1 MSRVVEMVTPA
12 AAVDLTS
19 AEDAEMD
26 KFWREMGELM
36 AAQPFAEV
44 STADEVVHPS
54 SSLLKDPRVG
64 RHQTSSS
71 TTEVP
76 PLRLRMPTLAHD
88 PCTRGKTV
96 LPKPIKRR
104 RQTASGRVA
113 TTKRQRR
120 VRRDKAQSRGS
131 TSTLSSL
138 TMPLQSS
145 SSNPLEL
152 AATIAPSPSS
162 QLPPNQVT
170 PQPQVNLKETPSS
183 TSNLMT
189 YPALVLSI
197 DPIDY
202 VRSTFDTCILPNI
215 TAPTPTQHAIRTHIY
230 RKMVIEIAKE
240 ESSRK
245 LYLSGDDLCTLA
257 SICFSRLGLM

>member
-19 AEDAEMD
+19 AEETETD
-26 KFWREMGELM
+26 KFWREIGELL

-44 STADEVVHPS
+44 SAPDEVGHPS
-54 SSLLKDPRVG
+54 SSLLIDPRVG
-64 RHQTSSS
+64 RHQTTSSIC
-71 TTEVP
+71 EVP
-76 PLRLRMPTLAHD
+76 PLRLRIPTLAHD
-88 PCTRGKTV
+88 PSTRGKTL
-96 LPKPIKRR
+96 LPKPVKRR
-104 RQTASGRVA
+104 RQAASGRVA
-113 TTKRQRR
+113 TSKRQKRERR
-120 VRRDKAQSRGS
+120 GKAQSRGS
-131 TSTLSSL
+131 MSTSSSV

-145 SSNPLEL
+145 SSSQLEL
-152 AATIAPSPSS
+152 AATIAPSLSS
-162 QLPPNQVT
+162 QLPPNQAT
-170 PQPQVNLKETPSS
+170 TLPQVNLMETPSS
-183 TSNLMT
+183 TTNLMT

-245 LYLSGDDLCTLA
+245 SYLSGDDLCTLA
-257 SICFSRLGLM
+257 SICFFRLGLM